1 MQHPS
6 RTFDKRSRYEKII
19 TLLSNRQPDM
29 TVFMDEVHKPH
40 NLAAIVRT
48 ADAVGIGHVHAVFP
62 PDVKFSGHHTSSGS
76 KRWVT
81 THKHTDLK
89 TGIAEVKKQDM
100 QVLAA
105 HFSDKAVDFRSID
118 YTKPTCILL
127 GSELVGVSDQAAEL
141 ADEHVIIP
149 MAGMVQ
155 SLNVSVAGALIM
167 YEAQRQRAEANM
179 YGELKVPQEEVDYIL
194 FNALHP
200 TIKKYCDK
208 HKMRYPKLDENG
220 DIHDPEWDEL
230 RQNI

>member
-1 MQHPS
+1 ML
-6 RTFDKRSRYEKII
+6 DRSPTRYQKII
-19 TLLSNRQPDM
+19 ELLSNRQPDL

-62 PDVKFSGHHTSSGS
+62 PEVSYSGHHTSSGS

-81 THKHTDLK
+81 THKHPDLQ
-89 TGIAEVKKQDM
+89 TGIKEVKSQGM

-118 YTKPTCILL
+118 YTKPTCILV
-127 GSELVGVSDQAAEL
+127 GSELVGVSDEAAEL
-141 ADEHVIIP
+141 ADKHVIIP
-149 MAGMVQ
+149 MVGMVQ
-155 SLNVSVAGALIM
+155 SLNVSVATALIL
-167 YEAQRQRAEANM
+167 YEAQSQRDEAGM
-179 YGELKVPQEEVDYIL
+179 YGEMKVPQEEVDYIL

-208 HKMRYPKLDENG
+208 HQMRYPKLDDQGEI
-220 DIHDPEWDEL
+220 DDPEWDQL
-230 RQNI
+230 RRKI

>member
-1 MQHPS
+1 MQERSPS
-6 RTFDKRSRYEKII
+6 RYDKII
-19 TLLSNRQPDM
+19 ELLSNRQPDL

-62 PDVKFSGHHTSSGS
+62 EGVSYSGHHTSSGS

-81 THKHTDLK
+81 THKHADLAS
-89 TGIAEVKKQDM
+89 GIAEVKNQGM

-105 HFSDKAVDFRSID
+105 HFSDRAVDFRSID
-118 YTKPTCILL
+118 YTKPTCILV
-127 GSELVGVSDQAAEL
+127 GSELVGVSDEAADL

-149 MAGMVQ
+149 MVGMVQ
-155 SLNVSVAGALIM
+155 SLNVSVASALIL
-167 YEAQRQRAEANM
+167 YEAQRQRAEAEM

-208 HKMRYPKLDENG
+208 HKMRYPKLDERG
-220 DIHDPEWDEL
+220 DIDDPEWDEL
-230 RQNI
+230 RREI

>member
-1 MQHPS
+1 LQHPS
-6 RTFDKRSRYEKII
+6 KTADGKTRYDKII
-19 TLLSNRQPDM
+19 ELLSNRQPDL

-48 ADAVGIGHVHAVFP
+48 ADAVGIGHAHAVFP
-62 PDVKFSGHHTSSGS
+62 EGVRFSGHHTSSGS

-81 THKHTDLK
+81 THKHPDLK
-89 TGIAEVKKQDM
+89 TGIAEVKSQGM

-118 YTKPTCILL
+118 YTKPTCVLL
-127 GSELVGVSDQAAEL
+127 GSELVGVSEEAAEL

-149 MAGMVQ
+149 MVGMVQ

-179 YGELKVPQEEVDYIL
+179 YGELKVPQDEVDYIL

-208 HKMRYPKLDENG
+208 HNIRYPQLDDRGNI
-220 DIHDPEWDEL
+220 DDPEWDQL
-230 RQNI
+230 RRDI

>member
-6 RTFDKRSRYEKII
+6 PSRYDKII
-19 TLLSNRQPDM
+19 ELLSNRQPDL
-29 TVFMDEVHKPH
+29 TIFMDEVHKPH

-62 PDVKFSGHHTSSGS
+62 EGVRFSGHHTSSGS

-81 THKHTDLK
+81 THKYPDLK
-89 TGIAEVKKQDM
+89 TGIAEVKSQGM

-118 YTKPTCILL
+118 YTKPTCVLL
-127 GSELVGVSDQAAEL
+127 GSELVGVSEEAAEL

-149 MAGMVQ
+149 MVGMVQ
-155 SLNVSVAGALIM
+155 SLNVSVAGALIL

-179 YGELKVPQEEVDYIL
+179 YGELKVPQDEVDAII

-208 HKMRYPKLDENG
+208 HNIRYPQLDDRGNI
-220 DIHDPEWDEL
+220 DDPEWDQL
-230 RQNI
+230 RRNI

>member
-1 MQHPS
+1 MQERSPS
-6 RTFDKRSRYEKII
+6 RYDKII
-19 TLLSNRQPDM
+19 ELLSNRQPDL

-62 PDVKFSGHHTSSGS
+62 EGVSYSGHHTSSGS

-81 THKHTDLK
+81 THKHADLAS
-89 TGIAEVKKQDM
+89 GIAEVKNQGM

-105 HFSDKAVDFRSID
+105 HFSDRAVDFRSID
-118 YTKPTCILL
+118 YTKPTCILV
-127 GSELVGVSDQAAEL
+127 GSELVGVSDEAADL

-149 MAGMVQ
+149 MVGMVQ
-155 SLNVSVAGALIM
+155 SLNVSVASALIL
-167 YEAQRQRAEANM
+167 YEAQRQRAEAEM

-208 HKMRYPKLDENG
+208 HKMRYPKLDERG
-220 DIHDPEWDEL
+220 DIDDPEWDEL
-230 RQNI
+230 RRQI

>member
-1 MQHPS
+1 MQQRSPS
-6 RTFDKRSRYEKII
+6 RYDKII
-19 TLLSNRQPDM
+19 ELLSNRQPDL

-62 PDVKFSGHHTSSGS
+62 PDVKFSGHHTASGS
-76 KRWVT
+76 KRWVK
-81 THKHTDLK
+81 THKHSDLK
-89 TGIAEVKKQDM
+89 TGIAEVKKQGM

-118 YTKPTCILL
+118 YTKPTCVLV
-127 GSELVGVSDQAAEL
+127 GSELVGVSDEAADL
-141 ADEHVIIP
+141 ADQHVIIP
-149 MAGMVQ
+149 MVGMVQ
-155 SLNVSVAGALIM
+155 SLNVSVASALIL

-179 YGELKVPQEEVDYIL
+179 YGELKVPREEVDYIL

-208 HKMRYPKLDENG
+208 HQMRYPKLDEHG
-220 DIHDPEWDEL
+220 DIDDPEWDEL
-230 RQNI
+230 RRNI

>member
-1 MQHPS
+1 M
-6 RTFDKRSRYEKII
+6 TADGKTRYDKII
-19 TLLSNRQPDM
+19 ELLSNRQPDL

-48 ADAVGIGHVHAVFP
+48 ADAVGIGHAHAVFP
-62 PDVKFSGHHTSSGS
+62 EGVRFSGHHTSSGS

-81 THKHTDLK
+81 THKHPDLK
-89 TGIAEVKKQDM
+89 TGIAEVKSQGM

-118 YTKPTCILL
+118 YTKPTCVLL
-127 GSELVGVSDQAAEL
+127 GSELVGVSEEAAEL

-149 MAGMVQ
+149 MVGMVQ

-179 YGELKVPQEEVDYIL
+179 YGELKVPQEEIDYIL

-208 HKMRYPKLDENG
+208 HNIRYPQLDDRGNI
-220 DIHDPEWDEL
+220 DDPEWDEL
-230 RQNI
+230 RKKI